1 MLCRKAVLS
10 VCFLL
15 LLMPAS
21 GWAREMKLL
30 ILHSFHAGFAWT
42 ANQQAGFLQALEG
55 RAGAASVDLRVEYLD
70 AGAGTFEPAGFD
82 ALFSHFKNK
91 YTHFVPDLIYATD
104 RQAVAFLH
112 MYGSR
117 LFPTVPVVF
126 SGLHDLDLDTQLNP
140 DRFFGT
146 FALPDIGATVD
157 LALRLEPTLKELH
170 FVGDDSVVSRGLR
183 SYVRREVARYYPQV
197 AATFYDSPRL
207 EDLAAHLADVQPGL
221 WVVTSLVGV
230 RDKHGALVSVAE
242 SLQRLSASGRF
253 KILAMEDIYL
263 TPGVLGG
270 AMNRGAEQG
279 WLAGCLAREQVF
291 NETLPDNVSLLG
303 NTSRSYLFDYLQLRQ
318 FGLSMED
325 LPPGSSVVN
334 QPRFLWKQRGFLSG
348 VLIGLVVL
356 QLGFLWFLMRFFRGR
371 GRARQALLEKQA
383 QFHTVIA
390 ATHDAVVAIDEQ
402 GRVTLF
408 NPAAEQLFGWSSEEM
423 IGGSLD
429 ALMPEGYRGQH
440 RKDVASFFGTG
451 EPSEAIGRSLELL
464 AIHRSGREFPVE
476 LSLSVGQCGRERFV
490 LATLRDISSQRQV
503 EREIRQLAYYDGL
516 TGLPNRALFEDRF
529 RRVLSSADRT
539 GQLAALLFIGV
550 DNLKIINDT
559 RGHACGDRLLK
570 LTGQRLSSLVHGG
583 VTVVR
588 WEGDKFVVLL
598 PGLQALAEAEQVADD
613 ILKTFGEPFPV
624 DEQRFFMTASV
635 GVAVYPHHGSGG
647 EMLLQHADMAMYA
660 AKEQGRNTYCIF
672 TEEMNRCL
680 LERSEL
686 EHNLRQAIAREEF
699 FLAFQPQVD
708 QKTGRV
714 VGAEALLRWHHKDKG
729 LIPPGQFIPLAEES
743 GLILPIGYW
752 VLRHACAQNKAW
764 QLAGYPPLRVA
775 VNLSARQFQQ
785 PDFYDQVGR
794 ILKETEL
801 EPRYL
806 ELELTESLLM
816 ADAKAA
822 AQTLSALRDLGVGI
836 AIDDFGTGYSSLS
849 YLKAFPIDRIKI
861 AQEFVLDI
869 VRDPG
874 DAAIVETIIAMAHGL
889 GLDIVAEG
897 VETADQLEFLRTR
910 QCQVMQGYYFSRPVP
925 AEIFIEFLAEN
936 VAGACNGVHA
946 ML

>member
-1 MLCRKAVLS
+1 
-10 VCFLL
+10 
-15 LLMPAS
+15 
-21 GWAREMKLL
+21 
-30 ILHSFHAGFAWT
+30 
-42 ANQQAGFLQALEG
+42 
-55 RAGAASVDLRVEYLD
+55 
-70 AGAGTFEPAGFD
+70 
-82 ALFSHFKNK
+82 
-91 YTHFVPDLIYATD
+91 
-104 RQAVAFLH
+104 
-112 MYGSR
+112 
-117 LFPTVPVVF
+117 
-126 SGLHDLDLDTQLNP
+126 
-140 DRFFGT
+140 
-146 FALPDIGATVD
+146 
-157 LALRLEPTLKELH
+157 
-170 FVGDDSVVSRGLR
+170 
-183 SYVRREVARYYPQV
+183 
-197 AATFYDSPRL
+197 
-207 EDLAAHLADVQPGL
+207 
-221 WVVTSLVGV
+221 
-230 RDKHGALVSVAE
+230 
-242 SLQRLSASGRF
+242 
-253 KILAMEDIYL
+253 
-263 TPGVLGG
+263 
-270 AMNRGAEQG
+270 
-279 WLAGCLAREQVF
+279 
-291 NETLPDNVSLLG
+291 
-303 NTSRSYLFDYLQLRQ
+303 
-318 FGLSMED
+318 
-325 LPPGSSVVN
+325 
-334 QPRFLWKQRGFLSG
+334 
-348 VLIGLVVL
+348 
-356 QLGFLWFLMRFFRGR
+356 
-371 GRARQALLEKQA
+371 
-383 QFHTVIA
+383 
-390 ATHDAVVAIDEQ
+390 
-402 GRVTLF
+402 
-408 NPAAEQLFGWSSEEM
+408 
-423 IGGSLD
+423 
-429 ALMPEGYRGQH
+429 
-440 RKDVASFFGTG
+440 
-451 EPSEAIGRSLELL
+451 
-464 AIHRSGREFPVE
+464 
-476 LSLSVGQCGRERFV
+476 
-490 LATLRDISSQRQV
+490 
-503 EREIRQLAYYDGL
+503 
-516 TGLPNRALFEDRF
+516 
-529 RRVLSSADRT
+529 
-539 GQLAALLFIGV
+539 LAALLFIGV

-752 VLRHACAQNKAW
+752 VLHHACAQNKAW

>member
-1 MLCRKAVLS
+1 M
-10 VCFLL
+10 
-15 LLMPAS
+15 
-21 GWAREMKLL
+21 
-30 ILHSFHAGFAWT
+30 
-42 ANQQAGFLQALEG
+42 
-55 RAGAASVDLRVEYLD
+55 
-70 AGAGTFEPAGFD
+70 
-82 ALFSHFKNK
+82 
-91 YTHFVPDLIYATD
+91 
-104 RQAVAFLH
+104 
-112 MYGSR
+112 
-117 LFPTVPVVF
+117 
-126 SGLHDLDLDTQLNP
+126 
-140 DRFFGT
+140 
-146 FALPDIGATVD
+146 
-157 LALRLEPTLKELH
+157 
-170 FVGDDSVVSRGLR
+170 
-183 SYVRREVARYYPQV
+183 
-197 AATFYDSPRL
+197 
-207 EDLAAHLADVQPGL
+207 
-221 WVVTSLVGV
+221 
-230 RDKHGALVSVAE
+230 
-242 SLQRLSASGRF
+242 
-253 KILAMEDIYL
+253 
-263 TPGVLGG
+263 
-270 AMNRGAEQG
+270 
-279 WLAGCLAREQVF
+279 
-291 NETLPDNVSLLG
+291 
-303 NTSRSYLFDYLQLRQ
+303 
-318 FGLSMED
+318 
-325 LPPGSSVVN
+325 
-334 QPRFLWKQRGFLSG
+334 
-348 VLIGLVVL
+348 
-356 QLGFLWFLMRFFRGR
+356 
-371 GRARQALLEKQA
+371 EKQA

>member
-1 MLCRKAVLS
+1 
-10 VCFLL
+10 
-15 LLMPAS
+15 
-21 GWAREMKLL
+21 
-30 ILHSFHAGFAWT
+30 
-42 ANQQAGFLQALEG
+42 
-55 RAGAASVDLRVEYLD
+55 
-70 AGAGTFEPAGFD
+70 
-82 ALFSHFKNK
+82 
-91 YTHFVPDLIYATD
+91 
-104 RQAVAFLH
+104 
-112 MYGSR
+112 
-117 LFPTVPVVF
+117 
-126 SGLHDLDLDTQLNP
+126 
-140 DRFFGT
+140 
-146 FALPDIGATVD
+146 
-157 LALRLEPTLKELH
+157 
-170 FVGDDSVVSRGLR
+170 
-183 SYVRREVARYYPQV
+183 
-197 AATFYDSPRL
+197 
-207 EDLAAHLADVQPGL
+207 
-221 WVVTSLVGV
+221 
-230 RDKHGALVSVAE
+230 
-242 SLQRLSASGRF
+242 
-253 KILAMEDIYL
+253 
-263 TPGVLGG
+263 
-270 AMNRGAEQG
+270 
-279 WLAGCLAREQVF
+279 
-291 NETLPDNVSLLG
+291 
-303 NTSRSYLFDYLQLRQ
+303 
-318 FGLSMED
+318 
-325 LPPGSSVVN
+325 
-334 QPRFLWKQRGFLSG
+334 
-348 VLIGLVVL
+348 
-356 QLGFLWFLMRFFRGR
+356 
-371 GRARQALLEKQA
+371 
-383 QFHTVIA
+383 
-390 ATHDAVVAIDEQ
+390 
-402 GRVTLF
+402 
-408 NPAAEQLFGWSSEEM
+408 
-423 IGGSLD
+423 
-429 ALMPEGYRGQH
+429 
-440 RKDVASFFGTG
+440 
-451 EPSEAIGRSLELL
+451 
-464 AIHRSGREFPVE
+464 
-476 LSLSVGQCGRERFV
+476 
-490 LATLRDISSQRQV
+490 
-503 EREIRQLAYYDGL
+503 
-516 TGLPNRALFEDRF
+516 
-529 RRVLSSADRT
+529 
-539 GQLAALLFIGV
+539 
-550 DNLKIINDT
+550 
-559 RGHACGDRLLK
+559 
-570 LTGQRLSSLVHGG
+570 
-583 VTVVR
+583 
-588 WEGDKFVVLL
+588 
-598 PGLQALAEAEQVADD
+598 
-613 ILKTFGEPFPV
+613 
-624 DEQRFFMTASV
+624 
-635 GVAVYPHHGSGG
+635 
-647 EMLLQHADMAMYA
+647 MLLQHADMAMYA

-752 VLRHACAQNKAW
+752 VLHHACAQNKAW